1 MKNCIY
7 MIIYILVQYEY
18 EKDSREIYHKDKYF
32 CKTKEDIERRHGA
45 ILGVIIFL
53 SKHQLVYIRNSFL
66 HIKLLHYTFIVP
78 GNPPPCG
85 CSFSDCSLDHEYI

>member
-1 MKNCIY
+1 

-85 CSFSDCSLDHEYI
+85 HIFRLFIRS